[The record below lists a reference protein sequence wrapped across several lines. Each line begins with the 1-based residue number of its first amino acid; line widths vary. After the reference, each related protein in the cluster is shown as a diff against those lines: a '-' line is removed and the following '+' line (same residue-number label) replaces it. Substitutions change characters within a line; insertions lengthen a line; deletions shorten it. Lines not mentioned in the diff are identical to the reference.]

1 MTQGAPPSPATLLL
15 SRVADAVLT
24 ALPTESGATREAIA
38 EMLAPPPDASLGD
51 LAFPCF
57 KLAKALKKAPPAIA
71 SALAADLD
79 GRAPFASAQPSGAY
93 VNLRLQPGVLA
104 QLVLPV
110 LARGLPEPRAR
121 EGGDRVMVEFSQP
134 NTHKAFHVGHMRNLC
149 LGDALVRLL
158 RAEGH
163 DVIAANYFGDV
174 GTHIAKCL
182 WWYLDVLSPT
192 ERTPPAEARG
202 EWLGE
207 LYSAASNRIDELED
221 GSKKGDEA
229 AVAELA
235 RVKARTTEIL
245 KQLEARDPE
254 LTAVWME
261 TRSWSLAEFDEIY
274 RWSMVDFDR
283 LFYESEVDEPS
294 HHIVDE
300 FLGKGVFHE
309 SDGAIGIVN
318 AEVKH
323 MPFFMLRKRDG
334 TSLYA
339 TKDLALA
346 RLKFEEH
353 RIDRS
358 IYVVDSRQSD
368 HFRHVFLTLAKMGF
382 DQAKRC
388 EHVPYEMVELTSG
401 AMATRRG
408 NVILFRALREAMLR
422 HLKEQ
427 ERYLG
432 KYRGEWPDDEIDR
445 CAHLLALGAI
455 RYGMLS
461 RDVNQKI
468 VFDMDAWLEVEG
480 NTGPYLQYATARLGS
495 ILRNGAEAGI
505 VADLALLA
513 DEARAE
519 TVLGALAHPE
529 ERELVLA
536 LDGLPRAVAQAAA
549 NLRPSVLCGY
559 MFELA
564 KSANRFITAKHCRVL
579 QSEGDVRTA
588 RVLLVLATHNAMRWG
603 LARLGILAP
612 PRL

>member
-1 MTQGAPPSPATLLL
+1 MTQGEPPSPATPLF
-15 SRVADAVLT
+15 SRVADAVLA
-24 ALPTESGATREAIA
+24 ALPADSGATRESIA
-38 EMLAPPPDASLGD
+38 EMLAIPPDTALGD

-71 SALAADLD
+71 TALAAELD
-79 GRAPFASAQPSGAY
+79 GRAPFVSAQPSGAY

-104 QLVLPV
+104 QLVLPE
-110 LARGLPEPRAR
+110 LARGRSEPRVR
-121 EGGDRVMVEFSQP
+121 EDGDRVMVEFSQP

-158 RAEGH
+158 RAEGN

-174 GTHIAKCL
+174 GAHIAKCL
-182 WWYLDVLSPT
+182 WWYLDVLAPA
-192 ERTPPAEARG
+192 ERTPPAVGRG

-207 LYSAASNRIDELED
+207 LYSAASNRIDELEE
-221 GSKKGDEA
+221 GTKAGDEA
-229 AVAELA
+229 AASELT

-245 KQLEARDPE
+245 KQIEARDPE
-254 LTAVWME
+254 LTAVWLE
-261 TRSWSLAEFDEIY
+261 TRSWSLTEFDEIY

-283 LFYESEVDEPS
+283 VFYESEVDEPS

-300 FLGKGVFHE
+300 FLQKGVFHE
-309 SDGAIGIVN
+309 SDGAIGVVN

-382 DQAKRC
+382 AQATRC

-401 AMATRRG
+401 AMATRKG

-422 HLKEQ
+422 NLTEQ

-480 NTGPYLQYATARLGS
+480 NTGPYLQYATARMGS
-495 ILRNGAEAGI
+495 ILRKGAETG
-505 VADLALLA
+505 VVPDLAVFDDAVRA
-513 DEARAE
+513 DA
-519 TVLGALAHPE
+519 VLGTLAHAE
-529 ERELVLA
+529 ERELALA
-536 LDGLPRAVAQAAA
+536 LDGLPRAVSQAAA
-549 NLRPSVLCGY
+549 SLRPSVLCGY
-559 MFELA
+559 MYELA
-564 KSANRFITAKHCRVL
+564 KASNRFFNAKHCRAL

-588 RVLLVLATHNAMRWG
+588 RMLLVLATANALRWG
-603 LARLGILAP
+603 LARLGIVAP

>member
-1 MTQGAPPSPATLLL
+1 MTQGAPPSPATPLF
-15 SRVADAVLT
+15 SRVADAVLA
-24 ALPTESGATREAIA
+24 ALPAESGATRESIA
-38 EMLAPPPDASLGD
+38 EMLAAPPDPTLGD

-71 SALAADLD
+71 TELAGELD
-79 GRAPFASAQPSGAY
+79 GRGPFAAAQPSGAY
-93 VNLRLQPGVLA
+93 VNLKLQPGVLA
-104 QLVLPV
+104 QLVLPG
-110 LARGLPEPRAR
+110 LARGLSEPRAR

-134 NTHKAFHVGHMRNLC
+134 NTHKAFHVGHMRTLF

-163 DVIAANYFGDV
+163 DVIAANYLGDV
-174 GTHIAKCL
+174 GAHIAKCL
-182 WWYLDVLSPT
+182 WWYLDVLAPE
-192 ERTPPAEARG
+192 ERKAPAEGRG

-221 GSKKGDEA
+221 AAKHGNEA

-235 RVKARTTEIL
+235 TVRARFTDIL

-261 TRSWSLAEFDEIY
+261 TRSWSLTEFDEIY

-283 LFYESEVDEPS
+283 VFYESEVDEPS

-300 FLGKGVFHE
+300 FLAKGVFHE

-358 IYVVDSRQSD
+358 IYVVDTRQSD

-382 DQAKRC
+382 AQAKRC
-388 EHVPYEMVELTSG
+388 EHVPYEMVELPSG
-401 AMATRRG
+401 AMATRKG
-408 NVILFRALREAMLR
+408 NVILFRALREAMLA
-422 HLKEQ
+422 HLQ
-427 ERYLG
+427 ARYLA
-432 KYRGEWPDDEIDR
+432 KYRGDWPDDEIDR

-468 VFDMDAWLEVEG
+468 VFDMDAWLELEG

-495 ILRNGAEAGI
+495 ILRKGAETGVVPDLGVLDNAER
-505 VADLALLA
+505 ADA
-513 DEARAE
+513 
-519 TVLGALAHPE
+519 VLGALAHAE

-536 LDGLPRAVAQAAA
+536 LDGLPRAVSQAAA
-549 NLRPSVLCGY
+549 SLRPSVLCAY
-559 MFELA
+559 LHELA
-564 KSANRFITAKHCRVL
+564 KLANRFVNAKHCRVL

-588 RVLLVLATHNAMRWG
+588 RVLLVQATANAMRWG

>member
-1 MTQGAPPSPATLLL
+1 MTNGGSPSTATPLLL
-15 SRVADAVLT
+15 RVADAILA
-24 ALPTESGATREAIA
+24 ALPADAGLVREAIA
-38 EMLAPPPDASLGD
+38 EQLATPPDPALGD

-71 SALAADLD
+71 TALAAELD
-79 GRAPFASAQPSGAY
+79 ARPPFATARPSGAY
-93 VNLRLQPGVLA
+93 VNVALQPAALA
-104 QLVLPV
+104 ELVLPA
-110 LARGLPEPRAR
+110 LARGVPEPRVR
-121 EGGDRVMVEFSQP
+121 EGGERVMVEFSQP

-163 DVIAANYFGDV
+163 DVIAANYLGDV
-174 GTHIAKCL
+174 GAHIAKCL
-182 WWYLDVLSPT
+182 WWYLDVLAPAS
-192 ERTPPAEARG
+192 RRPPADGRG

-207 LYSAASNRIDELED
+207 IYTAAASRIEDLEARAQA
-221 GSKKGDEA
+221 GDEPA
-229 AVAELA
+229 KAELA
-235 RVKARTTEIL
+235 QVKARTTEIL
-245 KQLEARDPE
+245 QKLEARDAE
-254 LTAVWME
+254 LVAVWME
-261 TRSWSLAEFDEIY
+261 TRSWSLTDFDEIY

-283 LFYESEVDEPS
+283 VFYESEVDEPGLRL
-294 HHIVDE
+294 VDE
-300 FLGKGVFHE
+300 YLDRGVFHE

-318 AEVKH
+318 PEVKH

-368 HFRHVFLTLAKMGF
+368 HFRHVFLTLEKMGF
-382 DQAKRC
+382 AQARRC

-401 AMATRRG
+401 PMAGRKG
-408 NVILFRALREAMLR
+408 NVILFRALRETMLA
-422 HLKEQ
+422 HLQ
-427 ERYLG
+427 ERYLA

-455 RYGMLS
+455 RYGMLA

-468 VFDMDAWLEVEG
+468 VFDMDAWLELEG
-480 NTGPYLQYATARLGS
+480 NTGPYLQYTTARLGS
-495 ILRNGAEAGI
+495 ILRKGAETGI
-505 VADLALLA
+505 APDHAVLDDA
-513 DEARAE
+513 ARTSA
-519 TVLGALAHPE
+519 VLGTLAQPE
-529 ERELVLA
+529 ERELMLV
-536 LDGLPRAVAQAAA
+536 LDGLPRAVAQAAGA
-549 NLRPSVLCGY
+549 LRPSVLCAY
-559 MFELA
+559 LHELA
-564 KSANRFITAKHCRVL
+564 KVANRFVNAKHCRVL

-588 RVLLVLATHNAMRWG
+588 RVLLVEATVNAMRWG

-612 PRL
+612 PRM